1 MKEYRQNSHTGS
13 LIIWTVLCTLTALVL
28 FVHSHKV
35 ISRALKV
42 EEILGGVALL
52 IFGPAALTAYLLRAR
67 HVWVSVDQIR
77 GIVVSGRRVIAWN
90 DIRSVE
96 RRLPAFRRS
105 TGPTEITPFT
115 QDVLSNAGWGCADGC
130 IVGASELL
138 AFVAIIAAAVFAVW
152 LICFVF
158 VPLIVLPVLEVFA
171 PFGDRIRIRVRGGG
185 SLLLR
190 DLREADEFLRA
201 VELRAPVTVR

>member
-1 MKEYRQNSHTGS
+1 MKEYRQNSHTLS
-13 LIIWTVLCTLTALVL
+13 LVIWTVLCTLTALVL

-35 ISRALKV
+35 ITRALKV

-115 QDVLSNAGWGCADGC
+115 KDVLSGAGWGCADGC

-158 VPLIVLPVLEVFA
+158 VPLIVLPALEVFA

-190 DLREADEFLRA
+190 DLRDADEFLRA